1 MPYSDIIDNRNVKLK
16 DEINALLSSSD
27 EARFAVGYLYLSG
40 FYQIAER
47 LGELKEVKILTG
59 NTLQKETIEELAQS
73 LASEEEL
80 KDTVESERIQ
90 RKSERERIRDGVA
103 EAITRNLQA
112 LPHTAD
118 RERNIKRLSE
128 FIKAGRVK
136 IKVYTRHP
144 LHAKAYLFKYT
155 KDTAEATRSEG
166 IGIIGSSNL
175 TISGFHYNTELNTYV
190 RGQNNYAELNRW

>member
-1 MPYSDIIDNRNVKLK
+1 MPYSDIIDNRKIKLK

-90 RKSERERIRDGVA
+90 RKSESERIRDGVA

-112 LPHTAD
+112 LPHTA
-118 RERNIKRLSE
+118 
-128 FIKAGRVK
+128 A
-136 IKVYTRHP
+136 
-144 LHAKAYLFKYT
+144 
-155 KDTAEATRSEG
+155 
-166 IGIIGSSNL
+166 
-175 TISGFHYNTELNTYV
+175 
-190 RGQNNYAELNRW
+190 